1 MKTPEELKALKEE
14 VEALNKKLAE
24 LDEDELAEVSGGIVH
39 GKTSGGNGIVRRI
52 QKDFQCPVCGRWF
65 ITPEDVAEHIGK
77 EHTGLIRSADQ
88 ELPEGHVIT

>member
-24 LDEDELAEVSGGIVH
+24 LDEDELAEVSGGEGV
-39 GKTSGGNGIVRRI
+39 VRRI
-52 QKDFQCPVCGRWF
+52 QMDFQCPVCGRWF

-88 ELPEGHVIT
+88 ELPDGHVIT